1 MTKKNAYFF
10 LVFFFSFL
18 TFKASLC
25 ISKQLYKGVPMK
37 SRRPRLRERPPK
49 SVGGGGREQRQQQKP
64 RRDVLKLASE
74 CLHLG
79 RFDDALSMTRDLLC
93 WNTNFVASTS
103 KKSSFVRDDDDEKKT
118 EDGKEE
124 KRKRDKA
131 FFVCANVARAR
142 ASVFASVRGVLD
154 GV

>member
-1 MTKKNAYFF
+1 M
-10 LVFFFSFL
+10 
-18 TFKASLC
+18 
-25 ISKQLYKGVPMK
+25 
-37 SRRPRLRERPPK
+37 SRRPRLREGPK
-49 SVGGGGREQRQQQKP
+49 SVGGGGGGGEQQKP

-79 RFDDALSMTRDLLC
+79 RFDDALSVTRDLFLC
-93 WNTNFVASTS
+93 WNTNYVASTS
-103 KKSSFVRDDDDEKKT
+103 NKSSFVRDDDDEKKT

>member
-1 MTKKNAYFF
+1 MT
-10 LVFFFSFL
+10 
-18 TFKASLC
+18 
-25 ISKQLYKGVPMK
+25 
-37 SRRPRLRERPPK
+37 SRRPRLREGPK
-49 SVGGGGREQRQQQKP
+49 SVGGGGGGGEQQKP

-79 RFDDALSMTRDLLC
+79 RFDDALSVTRDLLC

-142 ASVFASVRGVLD
+142 ICVCVSSRSA
-154 GV
+154 